1 MKILVL
7 GGTGWVSS
15 HVARIALE
23 AGHAVTCLTR
33 SAGVPNGAR
42 SVRADRDDANAYDA
56 VAGEHWD
63 AVIDVARE
71 PGHVRRATAAL
82 ADTAKRY
89 IFVSTISVYA
99 DHAAPGADEAAER
112 VPALDADAME
122 SLAEYGSAK
131 VAAEN
136 AVLDAFGPERSVIA
150 RPGLIGGPGDSTGRT
165 TYWPWRFAH
174 PVDATHIVVP
184 DALDLTCAVI
194 DARDLA
200 AWLVHCASAD
210 VSGTFNVLGEQLT
223 LAEHLSVAREVG
235 VAEGG
240 AGVDEPR
247 ILPMPESF
255 LEEQG
260 VNPWAGEK
268 SLPLWIPGTDMS
280 AMSRRSVAAA
290 HAAGLR
296 LRPLADTLR
305 DGMWWRGNNGGGA
318 GLGDVDERAVI
329 DAWHARTGR

>member
-23 AGHAVTCLTR
+23 SGHAVTCLTR

-42 SVRADRDDANAYDA
+42 SVRADRDTNDAYAQVVN
-56 VAGEHWD
+56 EQWD
-63 AVIDVARE
+63 AVIDVASE
-71 PGHVRRATAAL
+71 PGHVRRATKAL
-82 ADTAKRY
+82 KDHAKRY
-89 IFVSTISVYA
+89 IFVSTVSVYA
-99 DHAAPGADEAAER
+99 GNAERGADETAER
-112 VPALDADAME
+112 LPALEADAMQ
-122 SLAEYGSAK
+122 SMAEYGQAK
-131 VAAEN
+131 VAAED
-136 AVLDAFGPERSVIA
+136 AVLDAFGADRSVIA
-150 RPGLIGGPGDSTGRT
+150 RPGLIGGPGDTTGRT

-200 AWLVHCASAD
+200 AWLVHCANAE

-223 LAEHLSVAREVG
+223 LAEHLAVSREVG

-240 AGVDEPR
+240 AGVDEPWL
-247 ILPMPESF
+247 LPMPADF
-255 LEEQG
+255 LQAHG

-268 SLPLWIPGTDMS
+268 SLPLWIPDESMAAMS
-280 AMSRRSVAAA
+280 ARSVAAA
-290 HAAGLR
+290 HANGLR

-318 GLGDVDERAVI
+318 GLNDADERDLIA
-329 DAWHARTGR
+329 AWRARADG

>member
-42 SVRADRDDANAYDA
+42 SVRADRDIDDAYAA
-56 VAGEHWD
+56 VAGEQWD

-71 PGHVRRATAAL
+71 PGHVRRATQAL
-82 ADTAKRY
+82 AETANRY
-89 IFVSTISVYA
+89 ILVSTISVYA
-99 DHAAPGADEAAER
+99 NHAQRDADET
-112 VPALDADAME
+112 ADRLPPLEADVMA
-122 SLAEYGSAK
+122 SMADYGSAK
-131 VAAEN
+131 VAAED
-136 AVLDAFGPERSVIA
+136 AVVAAFGPDRFVIA
-150 RPGLIGGPGDSTGRT
+150 RPGLIGGPGDATGRT

-200 AWLVHCASAD
+200 AWLVYCASAEI
-210 VSGTFNVLGEQLT
+210 SGTFDVLGEQLT
-223 LAEHLSVAREVG
+223 LRDHLAIAREVG

-247 ILPMPESF
+247 ILPMPAAF
-255 LEEQG
+255 LLEHG
-260 VNPWAGEK
+260 VAEWAGDN
-268 SLPLWIPGTDMS
+268 SLPLWIADESMGAMS
-280 AMSRRSVAAA
+280 ARSAKLAAA
-290 HAAGLR
+290 NGLR

-318 GLGDVDERAVI
+318 GLSDAGEREVI
-329 DAWHARTGR
+329 AAWRAQPDG

>member
-33 SAGVPNGAR
+33 SGGGPNGAR
-42 SVRADRDDANAYDA
+42 SVRADRNTENAYDA
-56 VAGEHWD
+56 VAGEQWD

-82 ADTAKRY
+82 KESAKRY

-99 DHAAPGADEAAER
+99 SHAEAGLDETAER
-112 VPALDADAME
+112 LPALKADTMQ
-122 SLAEYGSAK
+122 SMAEYGEAK
-131 VAAEN
+131 VAAED
-136 AVLDAFGPERSVIA
+136 AVLAAFGADRSVIA
-150 RPGLIGGPGDSTGRT
+150 RPGLIGGPGDATGRT

-174 PVDATHIVVP
+174 PVDHTHIVVP

-200 AWLVHCASAD
+200 AWLVHCASAE
-210 VSGTFNVLGEQLT
+210 VSGTFNLLGEQLT
-223 LAEHLSVAREVG
+223 LGEHLAVAREVG

-247 ILPMPESF
+247 ILPMPAEF
-255 LEEQG
+255 LQEQG

-268 SLPLWIPGTDMS
+268 SLPLWIPGSENVAMS
-280 AMSRRSVAAA
+280 ARSVAAA
-290 HAAGLR
+290 RAAGLK

-318 GLGDVDERAVI
+318 GLADADEREVI
-329 DAWHARTGR
+329 AAWRAQADS